1 MLEGSTTSTGEV
13 HHGYQLNLDFHLHI
27 LRVEGG
33 HRVVDIDQEVFPT
46 LNVPSGEPGRGGSKI
61 NGDDCII

>member
-1 MLEGSTTSTGEV
+1 MVINSII
-13 HHGYQLNLDFHLHI
+13 DFHLHI

-61 NGDDCII
+61 NGDDCIV

>member
-1 MLEGSTTSTGEV
+1 MVINSII
-13 HHGYQLNLDFHLHI
+13 DFHLHI

-61 NGDDCII
+61 NVDEDWVENKCG